1 MEPKYIVREKDLDQN
16 LQVILEKAKG
26 KIIWGVVKGDGY
38 GLGLAYL
45 SAAVESSVA
54 SSATASASSVVS

>member
-26 KIIWGVVKGDGY
+26 KIIW
-38 GLGLAYL
+38 
-45 SAAVESSVA
+45 A
-54 SSATASASSVVS
+54 SSRVTATAWAWPTWPKS